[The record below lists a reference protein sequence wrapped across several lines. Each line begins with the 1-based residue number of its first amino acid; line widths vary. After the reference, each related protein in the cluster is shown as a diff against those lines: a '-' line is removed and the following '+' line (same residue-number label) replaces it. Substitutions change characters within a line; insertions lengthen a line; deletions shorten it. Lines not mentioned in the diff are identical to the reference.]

1 VTTNQTT
8 TLPVER
14 VGAGGKALQFVFTY
28 SALVVFVAVF
38 VVFSLLSDKFLE
50 TRNLLNIL
58 TQSSAIGIV
67 AIGITFV
74 LLVAGIDLSV
84 GSVMFLS
91 AAVAAKLLASGFP
104 LWCGFLAMAVVG
116 LAVGLF
122 NGFISTRFAVPAFL
136 VTLAVLYM
144 GRGFGLLLTE
154 TRQVALPEGFLAI
167 GQARV
172 LGIPLPVLVFAVVLI
187 AAHYTLT
194 RTPFGRHLYAIGNNR
209 EAAEKAGIRV
219 RPILISAFAISGLA
233 AGIGG
238 MVAVA
243 QLGAVAPNFAEER
256 ELVVIAAAVLGGTSL
271 FGGRG
276 AVFPGTV
283 FGAVLLLT
291 IENGLNL
298 INANPYVYPLIT
310 ASVIFLAVLVDSVRT
325 GQLAKLNKRKIR
337 VEHK

>member
-1 VTTNQTT
+1 MTGQTT
-8 TLPVER
+8 TLPAK
-14 VGAGGKALQFVFTY
+14 GADTGSRALQFFYTY
-28 SALVVFVAVF
+28 SALIVFVTVF
-38 VVFSLLSDKFLE
+38 TVFSLLSDKFLE
-50 TRNLLNIL
+50 PQNILNIL
-58 TQSSAIGIV
+58 TQSAAIGIV

-84 GSVMFLS
+84 GSVMFMS
-91 AAVAAKLLASGFP
+91 AAVAAKVLGSGFP
-104 LWCGFLAMAVVG
+104 LWFGFLVMALVG
-116 LAVGLF
+116 LAVGLA
-122 NGFISTRFAVPAFL
+122 NGFVSTRFAVPAFL
-136 VTLAVLYM
+136 VTLATLYM

-154 TRQVALPEGFLAI
+154 TRQVSLPEGFLAV

-172 LGIPLPVLVFAVVLI
+172 LGIPLPVLVFAAVLVV
-187 AAHYTLT
+187 AHYTLT

-219 RPILISAFAISGLA
+219 RTILISAYAISGLA

-283 FGAVLLLT
+283 LGAVLLLT

-298 INANPYVYPLIT
+298 INANPYIYPLIT

-337 VEHK
+337 VE

>member
-1 VTTNQTT
+1 MSNQTT
-8 TLPVER
+8 AFKAER
-14 VGAGGKALQFVFTY
+14 VGGGSRALQAIYTY
-28 SALVVFVAVF
+28 SALVVFVVVF
-38 VVFSLLSDKFLE
+38 AVFSLLSDKFLE
-50 TRNLLNIL
+50 AQNILNIL
-58 TQSSAIGIV
+58 TQSSAIGIA

-84 GSVMFLS
+84 GSVMFVS
-91 AAVAAKLLASGFP
+91 AAVAAELLASGFP
-104 LWCGFLAMAVVG
+104 VWSGFLAMAAVG
-116 LAVGLF
+116 LAVGLG
-122 NGFISTRFAVPAFL
+122 NGFLSTRFAVPAFL

-154 TRQVALPEGFLAI
+154 TRQVSLPESFLAV

-172 LGIPLPVLVFAVVLI
+172 LGIPLPVLVFAAVLV
-187 AAHYTLT
+187 AAHLTLT

-219 RPILISAFAISGLA
+219 RPTLISAYAISGLA

-283 FGAVLLLT
+283 LGAVLLLT

-298 INANPYVYPLIT
+298 INANPYVYPLVT
-310 ASVIFLAVLVDSVRT
+310 ASVIFLAVLADSVRT

-337 VEHK
+337 AEHK

>member
-1 VTTNQTT
+1 MTGQTT
-8 TLPVER
+8 TLPGK
-14 VGAGGKALQFVFTY
+14 GADAGSRALQFVYTY
-28 SALVVFVAVF
+28 SAFVVFVVVFAVF
-38 VVFSLLSDKFLE
+38 SVLSDKFLE
-50 TRNLLNIL
+50 PQNILNIL
-58 TQSSAIGIV
+58 TQSAAIGIA

-84 GSVMFLS
+84 GSVMFVS
-91 AAVAAKLLASGFP
+91 AAVAARLLASGFP
-104 LWCGFLAMAVVG
+104 LWSGFLAMAAVG
-116 LAVGLF
+116 LAVGLA
-122 NGFISTRFAVPAFL
+122 NGFVSTRFGVPAFL
-136 VTLAVLYM
+136 VTLAALYM

-154 TRQVALPEGFLAI
+154 TRQVSLPEGFLAV

-172 LGIPLPVLVFAVVLI
+172 LGIPLPVLVFAAMLVI
-187 AAHYTLT
+187 AHYTLT
-194 RTPFGRHLYAIGNNR
+194 RTPFGRQLYAIGNNR

-219 RPILISAFAISGLA
+219 RLILVSAYAISGLA

-238 MVAVA
+238 MVAAA

-283 FGAVLLLT
+283 LGAVLLLT

-310 ASVIFLAVLVDSVRT
+310 ASVIFLAVLVDSVRA

-337 VEHK
+337 VE